1 VLRELVAAAGE
12 GYGVAAEPV
21 SPVAAAP
28 PPRSF
33 GPVRLG

>member
-1 VLRELVAAAGE
+1 VLDQLVASAGE
-12 GYGVAAEPV
+12 GYGVAAQPV

-33 GPVRLG
+33 GPVRRG